1 MHLLSL
7 LDFRAVWGDV
17 LVAVHHV
24 VVVLGHPLQPAVPR
38 ADPGAV
44 TLVA

>member
-1 MHLLSL
+1 MRLLSL
-7 LDFRAVWGDV
+7 LDFRAVWGDE

-24 VVVLGHPLQPAVPR
+24 VVVLDHPLRPAVPR